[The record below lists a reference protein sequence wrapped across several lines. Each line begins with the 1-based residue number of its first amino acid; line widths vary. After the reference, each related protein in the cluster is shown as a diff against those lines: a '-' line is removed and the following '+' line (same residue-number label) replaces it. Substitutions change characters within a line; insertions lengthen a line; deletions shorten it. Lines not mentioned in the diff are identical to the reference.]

1 MSRLRAEDAR
11 PRILEAVLALVRRA
25 GVAEVSQ
32 RRVSAESGINVGSVR
47 HHFPTRE
54 SMMIAAADEVGRR
67 MERRL
72 AECPQPVPGD
82 RDSAVA
88 ALEAVCGAL
97 IPAGDRGRDE
107 LVVLQE
113 FLVAARLSET
123 YRPLAGRM
131 GADLRGVLRAALTP
145 LAADGTVLD
154 VEVELLVA
162 VIAGLSAELV
172 QPHGMPPGVDPAEV
186 VGTHLRRLAGV
197 TGPVGAGGGTASHGR
212 SR

>member
-1 MSRLRAEDAR
+1 MSRVPAGDAR
-11 PRILEAVLALVRRA
+11 PRILEAVFALVRRD
-25 GVAEVSQ
+25 GVAAVSQ
-32 RRVSAESGINVGSVR
+32 RRVGAESGINVGSVR

-72 AECPQPVPGD
+72 AGCPQPVPGD
-82 RDSAVA
+82 RDAAVA
-88 ALEAVCGAL
+88 ALEAVCRAL
-97 IPAGDRGRDE
+97 IPIGDRGRDE

-131 GADLRGVLRAALTP
+131 GADLRSVLRAALTP
-145 LAADGTVLD
+145 LVADDAALD

-172 QPHGMPPGVDPAEV
+172 QPHGMAPGTDPAEV
-186 VGTHLRRLAGV
+186 VGVHLRRLAG
-197 TGPVGAGGGTASHGR
+197 
-212 SR
+212 